1 MRVLDITDK
10 DLQKWKS
17 LTDEF
22 SNCVVSGDP
31 LFKATPELNNRTD
44 ALVLVTK
51 PSADCY
57 RFIRAHSAV
66 DVHDMQFVQFRTFK
80 VCMGGFGGKRL
91 WLTQILIGKD
101 KTNPGLRLKTAG
113 FMRADT
119 LRLTVGR
126 IEHVMKGQGEPFT
139 DPDHSEPKR
148 NGGTHTTPKGEAGH
162 E

>member
-1 MRVLDITDK
+1 MRVLETTDK
-10 DLQKWKS
+10 DLSKWKS
-17 LTDEF
+17 LTTDF
-22 SNCVVSGDP
+22 SNCVISGDP
-31 LFKATPELNNRTD
+31 LFNATPELNRRRD

-57 RFIRAHSAV
+57 RFIRAHSSA

-80 VCMGGFGGKRL
+80 VCSGGFGGKRL

-101 KTNPGLRLKTAG
+101 KTNPGLKLETAG

-119 LRLTVGR
+119 LRLMVCR
-126 IEHVMKGQGEPFT
+126 IEDVMKGQGEGFA
-139 DPDHSEPKR
+139 DPGQMDSRR
-148 NGGTHTTPKGEAGH
+148 NVGTQLTPKGDSSH